1 MGNFENLDPVV
12 DFQTLG
18 WHVIDFL
25 ESSLAM
31 PDGKGGAL
39 SLTSEQA
46 RIILEFYRVD
56 GLRRR
61 YRRGVVMTSKG
72 WGTSPMLAMFCAAEA
87 LADVVP
93 SHYDDDGNIV
103 GKPWRDVRTPY
114 VQVAAVSE
122 GQTTNV
128 WDCLLEMLREG
139 PATELFPGLEVF
151 DTFVKLPERGEMIP
165 ITSSFRS
172 QEGKKP
178 VFVAMDQTEAWVTS
192 NGGVA
197 FAKTCRRNATK
208 VGGTTIEGPNAFTPG
223 DGSVAEKSFNTWSKI
238 KEGKTRL
245 ADDLMFIYREAP
257 ADTDLSDKAS
267 LMAGLRYVYG
277 DACAWMDLERVC
289 ADIWDPDNDVDD
301 SRRFFLNQM
310 TQATDAWLARDEWMA
325 CYDQAADHLED
336 GELITLGFD
345 GSRKRMKGVTDATVL
360 HACRLSDGKL
370 FEIMAWEQPEG
381 PEADAWEVPLSEVD
395 LTVRDCFKRY
405 RVIGFYADPAKWES
419 YTDTWE
425 ADFGKDLKV
434 KSHSNHPIQFW
445 LTGAGT
451 ARFIPALR
459 RFHDDVISKE
469 LVHAGDPVTT
479 RHVLN
484 ARRRSTRYGISIA
497 KATPDSPNKIDGAIS
512 ACLAYAARNA
522 AIAAGIEA
530 EERKPKKSKR
540 LIRR

>member
-1 MGNFENLDPVV
+1 MGDFQDLSPVV

-18 WHVIDFL
+18 WGVIDFL
-25 ESSLAM
+25 ESTLAM
-31 PDGKGGAL
+31 PDGKGGPL

-61 YRRGVVMTSKG
+61 YRRGVVMTPKG

-87 LADVVP
+87 LAEVVP

-103 GKPWRDVRTPY
+103 GKKWLDVRTPY
-114 VQVAAVSE
+114 VHVAAVSE

-128 WDCLLEMLREG
+128 WDVLLEMLRDG
-139 PATELFPGLEVF
+139 PAQEMYPGLEVF
-151 DTFVKLPERGEMIP
+151 DTFIKLPERGEVIP

-178 VFVAMDQTEAWVTS
+178 VFTAMDQTEAWISS
-192 NGGVA
+192 NGGVE
-197 FAKTCRRNATK
+197 FAKTIKRNATK
-208 VGGTTIEGPNAFTPG
+208 VGGTSIEGPNAFTPG
-223 DGSVAEKSFNTWSKI
+223 DGSVAERSFNTWSKA
-238 KEGKTRL
+238 KEGKTKN
-245 ADDLMFIYREAP
+245 DDLMFIYREAP
-257 ADTDLSDKAS
+257 PDTDLSDHDS
-267 LMAGLRYVYG
+267 LLSGLQYVYG
-277 DACAWMDLERVC
+277 DACQWMDLENTV
-289 ADIWDPDNDVDD
+289 AHIWDPDNDVED

-325 CYDQAADHLED
+325 CYDRDQDHLED
-336 GELITLGFD
+336 DELITLGFD

-381 PEADAWEVPLSEVD
+381 PDGDDWEVPLSEVD

-405 RVIGFYADPAKWES
+405 KVVGFYADPAKWES

-445 LTGAGT
+445 LTGAGV
-451 ARFIPALR
+451 ARFVPALR
-459 RFHDDVISKE
+459 RFHDDVISRE
-469 LVHAGDPVTT
+469 LRHAGDPVTT

-484 ARRRSTRYGISIA
+484 ARRRSSRYGISIA
-497 KATPDSPNKIDGAIS
+497 KATPDSPHKIDGAIS
-512 ACLAYAARNA
+512 ATLAYAARNA
-522 AIAAGIEA
+522 AIASGVEA
-530 EERKPKKSKR
+530 EERKSKKSKR